1 MKIEKINENQ
11 IRCTLNSSDL
21 VDRQLNLGELAYGSM
36 RARNLFREMM
46 QQAFNDFGFDA
57 EDNPL
62 MVEAIPLSSDSIMLI
77 ITKVDDPEELDTRFA
92 KFAPS
97 SETEAD
103 SCSETGMPLLL
114 EGAPAP
120 ELAAPSAKPK
130 ETDDT
135 DHLRIFCFPSLDAVS
150 QAAEVLGDSFDGHNS
165 LYRAPANGEFFLVI
179 SRQGYGTEDFARIF
193 NTLSEFGTHVKG
205 SNIQEAYYQEHF
217 DLIVEGLALQV
228 LRNI

>member
-11 IRCTLNSSDL
+11 IRCTLNSNDL
-21 VDRQLNLGELAYGSM
+21 SDRQLDLRELAYGST
-36 RARNLFREMM
+36 RARSLFREMM

-62 MVEAIPLSSDSIMLI
+62 MVEAIPLSSDSIMLV

-92 KFAPS
+92 KFSPKS
-97 SETEAD
+97 DEESETLPD
-103 SCSETGMPLLL
+103 TGAPLLL

-120 ELAAPSAKPK
+120 DAQALSTEPK
-130 ETDDT
+130 EGAFAEA
-135 DHLRIFCFPSLDAVS
+135 LRIFRFSSLDTVA

-165 LYRAPANGEFFLVI
+165 LYRNPASGEYFLVI
-179 SRQGYGTEDFARIF
+179 SCQGYGEADFARVL
-193 NTLSEFGTHVKG
+193 NTLSEFSLRIKSTYA
-205 SNIQEAYYQEHF
+205 SEAYYQEHF
-217 DLIVEGLALQV
+217 ELIAEGLALQI